1 MKFLLAMLAYFVMA
15 AVIAWGILVA
25 VEPGGKPWLL
35 LTGLAAYLVIMART
49 GCSETH

>member
-1 MKFLLAMLAYFVMA
+1 MKFWLSLIVYLLMA
-15 AVIAWGILVA
+15 ALLAWGILLA

-35 LTGLAAYLVIMART
+35 LTVLAVYLITIART